1 MFLRKRKKLPRY
13 FSPGLIFRRMTVQI
27 EEIGC
32 RSVEDIAPESN
43 IAAVF
48 HIPESLVDTADHI
61 AHEHS
66 FRLLTLLIDE
76 AVQHVADRMEA
87 PFLKLVQSISLAL
100 EFFID
105 GIEFFK
111 QFPVMYRFFRV
122 RTCSRLRPGL
132 RRDQH
137 FLALLNLH
145 SVVLGDLRND
155 LVRQIPQTECDLFLF
170 FIFCVSCGT
179 EIFDGILEFAHI
191 PLKVMSCQRV
201 QHISRN

>member
-1 MFLRKRKKLPRY
+1 M
-13 FSPGLIFRRMTVQI
+13 
-27 EEIGC
+27 
-32 RSVEDIAPESN
+32 EDIAPESN

-122 RTCSRLRPGL
+122 RTCSRLRLDSGVISTSWL
-132 RRDQH
+132 
-137 FLALLNLH
+137 FLIFIP
-145 SVVLGDLRND
+145 VVLGDLRND

-170 FIFCVSCGT
+170 FIF
-179 EIFDGILEFAHI
+179 L
-191 PLKVMSCQRV
+191 R
-201 QHISRN
+201 